1 MLLSAGA
8 PESVR
13 ESSEQEAAG
22 SVLGSEVTI
31 TITNSISN
39 NTVGRPILHQ
49 HCTGI
54 LIRSEVKE
62 GIILQADH
70 LRP

>member
-8 PESVR
+8 PECVR

-31 TITNSISN
+31 TITITNNN

-49 HCTGI
+49 HCSGI
-54 LIRSEVKE
+54 VSKVK
-62 GIILQADH
+62 
-70 LRP
+70 

>member
-1 MLLSAGA
+1 MLLPAGA

-31 TITNSISN
+31 TNNN

-54 LIRSEVKE
+54 VSDLK
-62 GIILQADH
+62 
-70 LRP
+70 

>member
-31 TITNSISN
+31 TITITNNSNN

-49 HCTGI
+49 HCSGI
-54 LIRSEVKE
+54 VSDLK
-62 GIILQADH
+62 
-70 LRP
+70 

>member
-31 TITNSISN
+31 TITNNN

-54 LIRSEVKE
+54 VSDLK
-62 GIILQADH
+62 
-70 LRP
+70 

>member
-1 MLLSAGA
+1 MLDVWSSVHLIPTMLLSAGA

-31 TITNSISN
+31 TNTNSNSN

-54 LIRSEVKE
+54 VSDLK
-62 GIILQADH
+62 
-70 LRP
+70 

>member
-1 MLLSAGA
+1 MLLAGA
-8 PESVR
+8 PESLR

-31 TITNSISN
+31 TITINNNN

-54 LIRSEVKE
+54 VSDLK
-62 GIILQADH
+62 
-70 LRP
+70 

>member
-1 MLLSAGA
+1 MLDVWSSVYLIPAMLLSAGA

-31 TITNSISN
+31 TITNSNNN
-39 NTVGRPILHQ
+39 NTVGRPILHH

-54 LIRSEVKE
+54 VSDLK
-62 GIILQADH
+62 
-70 LRP
+70 

>member
-31 TITNSISN
+31 TNSNN

-49 HCTGI
+49 HCSGI
-54 LIRSEVKE
+54 C
-62 GIILQADH
+62 
-70 LRP
+70 

>member
-8 PESVR
+8 PESLR

-31 TITNSISN
+31 TITNSNN

-49 HCTGI
+49 HCYGI
-54 LIRSEVKE
+54 VSKVK
-62 GIILQADH
+62 
-70 LRP
+70 

>member
-31 TITNSISN
+31 TITNNSNN

-49 HCTGI
+49 HCSGI
-54 LIRSEVKE
+54 VSDLK
-62 GIILQADH
+62 
-70 LRP
+70 

>member
-31 TITNSISN
+31 TNTNTNN

-54 LIRSEVKE
+54 VSDLK
-62 GIILQADH
+62 
-70 LRP
+70 

>member
-1 MLLSAGA
+1 MLLPAGA

-31 TITNSISN
+31 PITNNNN

-49 HCTGI
+49 HCSGI
-54 LIRSEVKE
+54 VSDLK
-62 GIILQADH
+62 
-70 LRP
+70 

>member
-31 TITNSISN
+31 TITNSNNNN

-54 LIRSEVKE
+54 VSDLK
-62 GIILQADH
+62 
-70 LRP
+70 

>member
-1 MLLSAGA
+1 MLLSAGP

-22 SVLGSEVTI
+22 SVLGTEVTI
-31 TITNSISN
+31 TITNSNSNSNN
-39 NTVGRPILHQ
+39 NTVGRPILHH

-54 LIRSEVKE
+54 VSDLK
-62 GIILQADH
+62 
-70 LRP
+70 